1 MDEPK
6 KKEEKVEDFYKVLV
20 IGIIV
25 ILGLLVVAVYSE
37 NPKPKPKPA
46 VSSEQR

>member
-6 KKEEKVEDFYKVLV
+6 KKEEKAEYFYKALV
-20 IGIIV
+20 IGIIA